1 MTALFLSYATALV
14 LGSLHALEADHMA
27 AVTSFV
33 VRRPGIRDAVRFS
46 VRWSIGHGGAIVL
59 IGTGLILL
67 GVQMPGGASHW
78 LERLVGAVM
87 IGLGG
92 WTFRGARDLHVHAH
106 SHADG
111 LTHAHL
117 HSHALVDDHDHG
129 HAVTAVGLLHGLAG
143 SGAAVALIP
152 LVAFDSPARGIV
164 YLLLFAIGTI
174 GGMAMYGLLAGL
186 VVGRTA
192 DHSVGLARLIA
203 RSTGI
208 VTMLIGFFWL
218 FR

>member
-27 AVTSFV
+27 AVTSFA

-67 GVQMPGGASHW
+67 GVQMPGGAAHW
-78 LERLVGAVM
+78 LERLVGVVM

-92 WTFRGARDLHVHAH
+92 WTFLGARDLHVHAH

-111 LTHAHL
+111 LIHAHL

-152 LVAFDSPARGIV
+152 LVAFDSPVSGIL
-164 YLLLFAIGTI
+164 YLVLFAIGTI
-174 GGMAMYGLLAGL
+174 GGMALYGLLAGL

-192 DHSVGLARLIA
+192 GYSVGLARLLA
-203 RSTGI
+203 RSTGT
-208 VTMLIGFFWL
+208 VTMLIGFVWL
-218 FR
+218 LR